1 MPWLG
6 ISQMIWLIMGL
17 ILFFGAH
24 VQKRILTSLRLKLIG
39 ITGENGQRG
48 IVALISSVG
57 LVLIILGYK
66 SSDTIYLYDLGPW
79 GLFLNNIAMM
89 FSVGFLGSGHS
100 KSRFR
105 RYFRHPMLTSVIF
118 WSVSHL
124 LANGDLKAVIL
135 FSGFTVWA
143 LMEIFLINRAAINFK
158 SFMEGS
164 LKGDI
169 KFFIAIIIAYLVLS
183 LIHLQLGVDP
193 FF

>member
-1 MPWLG
+1 
-6 ISQMIWLIMGL
+6 MIWLILGL

-24 VQKRILTSLRLKLIG
+24 VQKRIFTSLRSKLID
-39 ITGENGQRG
+39 IIGENVQRG
-48 IVALISSVG
+48 IVALTSSVG
-57 LVLIILGYK
+57 LILVILGYK
-66 SSDTIYLYDLGPW
+66 LSDTIYLYDLGPW

-89 FSVGFLGSGHS
+89 FSIGFLWLGHS

-105 RYFRHPMLTSVIF
+105 RYIRHPMLISVIC

-124 LANGDLKAVIL
+124 LANGHLKAVTL
-135 FSGFTVWA
+135 FSGFAVWA
-143 LMEIFLINRAAINFK
+143 LIEILLINRAVINFK
-158 SFMEGS
+158 PFTEGS

-169 KFFIAIIIAYLVLS
+169 KFFILSIIAYLALS